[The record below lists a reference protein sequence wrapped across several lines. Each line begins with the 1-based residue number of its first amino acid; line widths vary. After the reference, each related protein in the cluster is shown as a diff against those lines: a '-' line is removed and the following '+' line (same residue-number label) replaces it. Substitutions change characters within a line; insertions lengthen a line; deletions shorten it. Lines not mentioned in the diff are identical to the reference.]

1 MTRADV
7 IAYLE
12 SLDAHALGDLIDE
25 LQRRLGLPSPQPQPQ
40 HMTMGASLTTMGS
53 PESDAHTVVL
63 LGFTESKKID
73 LLRIVRELRPIGVL
87 EAKRL
92 VESAPVTFQE
102 CDARVEAEQ
111 LAGRLRD
118 AGARVEIRR

>member
-25 LQRRLGLPSPQPQPQ
+25 LQRRLGLPSPQQPQP
-40 HMTMGASLTTMGS
+40 MTMGASLTTMGS
-53 PESDAHTVVL
+53 PDSDVHTVVL

-73 LLRIVRELRPIGVL
+73 LLRLVRELRPIGVL

-102 CDARVEAEQ
+102 CDARIEAEQ

>member
-25 LQRRLGLPSPQPQPQ
+25 LQRRLGLPSPQPQ

-111 LAGRLRD
+111 LARRLRD

>member
-25 LQRRLGLPSPQPQPQ
+25 LQRRLGLPSPPQPTPF
-40 HMTMGASLTTMGS
+40 TMGAPFATMGM
-53 PESDAHTVVL
+53 PELNNPAVVVL
-63 LGFTESKKID
+63 GYTVTKKLN
-73 LLRIVRELRPIGVL
+73 LLQLVRELRPIGVL
-87 EAKRL
+87 EARDL
-92 VESAPVTFQE
+92 LESAPFTFKE
-102 CDARVEAEQ
+102 CDSNLEAEQ
-111 LAGRLRD
+111 LAARLRD